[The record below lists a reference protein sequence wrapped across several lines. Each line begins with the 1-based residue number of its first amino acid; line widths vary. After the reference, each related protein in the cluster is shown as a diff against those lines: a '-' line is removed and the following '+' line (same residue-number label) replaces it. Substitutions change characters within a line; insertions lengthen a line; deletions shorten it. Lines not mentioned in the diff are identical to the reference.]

1 MKFSTSE
8 LCLLSWIL
16 EETLSSDLSNTEEEE
31 VGALLSRI
39 SSESPF
45 SPLRS
50 GKEWRE
56 SRA

>member
-1 MKFSTSE
+1 MKFSVSD
-8 LCLLSWIL
+8 LCLLSWAL
-16 EETLSSDLSNTEEEE
+16 EETLSSDLTDTEEEE

-50 GKEWRE
+50 GREWRE

>member
-1 MKFSTSE
+1 MKFSASD
-8 LCLLSWIL
+8 LCLLSWVL
-16 EETLSSDLSNTEEEE
+16 EEALSSDLTDTEEEE

-39 SSESPF
+39 SYEYPF

-56 SRA
+56 SRS

>member
-1 MKFSTSE
+1 MKLSTSD
-8 LCLLSWIL
+8 LCLISWIL

-31 VGALLSRI
+31 IGALLSRI
-39 SSESPF
+39 SFESPF